1 MQKIASDTLDLD
13 ALRATCRAHDTVFAG
28 LFGSAA
34 RGEAHAGSDVDL
46 LVRFDRPKSLLDLA
60 RAERA
65 LRHALGHEVDLVTEG
80 ALSPHVRPHVMAAG
94 LVVLMDARPRAA

>member
-1 MQKIASDTLDLD
+1 MQKTASDTLDLD
-13 ALRATCRAHDTVFAG
+13 ALRATCRAHDIAFAG

-34 RGEAHAGSDVDL
+34 RGEADAGSDLDP

-65 LRHALGHEVDLVTEG
+65 LRHALGHEVDLVTAG
-80 ALSPHVRPHVMAAG
+80 ALSPHVRPHVMAD

>member
-65 LRHALGHEVDLVTEG
+65 LRHEVDLVTEG